1 VTCTSLGMRSRFAIW
16 AELELLVLFSRTT
29 GTDPDAVAVP
39 GRKGRILFYQMVR
52 ATNSSKTAFRLSTTS
67 KRVTRSTDSAPFE
80 PRKVNAKMDGAP
92 STSPD
97 ARRSAKA
104 DKNGL
109 GSRPRPESFDCT
121 VRLRGGAPEGEHAN
135 AREIHLSSLFEYL
148 PAAVLRARR
157 SASVK
162 SIR

>member
-1 VTCTSLGMRSRFAIW
+1 
-16 AELELLVLFSRTT
+16 
-29 GTDPDAVAVP
+29 
-39 GRKGRILFYQMVR
+39 MVR

-109 GSRPRPESFDCT
+109 GCRPHPGPLTLPSGCGG
-121 VRLRGGAPEGEHAN
+121 RLKVSMRT
-135 AREIHLSSLFEYL
+135 REKFISHRYLSICL
-148 PAAVLRARR
+148 LRC
-157 SASVK
+157 
-162 SIR
+162 

>member
-1 VTCTSLGMRSRFAIW
+1 
-16 AELELLVLFSRTT
+16 
-29 GTDPDAVAVP
+29 
-39 GRKGRILFYQMVR
+39 MVR

-109 GSRPRPESFDCT
+109 GCRPHPGSFDST
-121 VRLRGGAPEGEHAN
+121 VRLRGAPEGEHAN

-148 PAAVLRARR
+148 PVAVLRARR

-162 SIR
+162 SIRRAAGT